1 MNPGGSGSRSD
12 NITTDQGSP
21 REGVDTLADDSAMTP
36 RDAPDD
42 DEGDEDEGREGG
54 PAPYRDEEE

>member
-12 NITTDQGSP
+12 NITSDQGSP
-21 REGVDTLADDSAMTP
+21 REGVDTLAEDDSAMTP

-42 DEGDEDEGREGG
+42 GEAEDG
-54 PAPYRDEEE
+54 PEPYRDEEE